1 MIKDNYS
8 FGSPTMQ
15 NDLETL
21 RKLWPH
27 LSDGQRETVLKFAL
41 HSAKA
46 SGYREPSPTVFVA
59 EGSKPSREPLGVSW
73 AQPRRAI
80 EGQRTWLDPDD
91 IPF

>member
-1 MIKDNYS
+1 
-8 FGSPTMQ
+8 MQ

-27 LSDGQRETVLKFAL
+27 LSDGQRETVVKFAL

-46 SGYREPSPTVFVA
+46 NGFHEPSPTVFVA
-59 EGSKPSREPLGVSW
+59 EDSQSKPKREPLGVSW
-73 AQPRRAI
+73 AQQRRAV
-80 EGQRTWLDPDD
+80 EAQRTWLDPED